1 MRNQILISTLLLYQM
16 NSMFYGAASFNQDI
30 CYFGDNFSQISSLYY
45 MFQDSGCSNTND
57 PTSESGPWCAVTTCP
72 ESSAVN
78 LGLSREN
85 RFSHYQ

>member
-1 MRNQILISTLLLYQM
+1 M

-57 PTSESGPWCAVTTCP
+57 K
-72 ESSAVN
+72 
-78 LGLSREN
+78 
-85 RFSHYQ
+85 